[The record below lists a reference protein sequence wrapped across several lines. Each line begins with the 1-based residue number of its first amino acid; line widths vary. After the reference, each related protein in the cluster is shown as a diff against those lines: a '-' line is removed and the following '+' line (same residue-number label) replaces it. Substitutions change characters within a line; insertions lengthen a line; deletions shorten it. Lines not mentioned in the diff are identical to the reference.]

1 MKFLKFFAK
10 SVILDEK
17 FLMFLLCNALSNAY
31 KNSDLFSFSKGFLGA
46 FLIGFVV
53 YYGCVLIPKK
63 RLRYSLEWLFI
74 GSGIIFSVAEIFTLF
89 MFKMPFS
96 KGLIDT
102 LLATNSSETMAFIKS
117 YKNYLFYY
125 AFILIAL
132 LIAIKIIRFRALI
145 PGVIA
150 SVLGL
155 SILTIGSVHGLTK
168 NDAILKRSLRSLSL
182 ARGFYSAYL
191 SLLNRQ
197 QAIKFYSFLNN
208 LYLPNDYLL
217 SAGDVK
223 NVVLVIGESA
233 SRNFM
238 QLYGYSV
245 PNNPLLSG
253 LANKRE
259 SNNLFV
265 FSDAISKEARTSE
278 VFESLLNYSNAET
291 NKPWYHYHNMIDIF
305 KRSHY
310 ETFWL
315 EKQVMDQWGSTQ
327 NLVSNRSKNRYY
339 ILGDLEKQI
348 IDQWGS
354 AQNQVSKHSKNRYPI
369 LGDYGAY
376 DEELVKFYTKN
387 VQSRLKSKNFIVF
400 HLIGSH
406 LWYSDRFP
414 KSFAKFKTSDLDF
427 SNLHANSDRDK
438 QIVADYVNSL
448 YYNDSVLNEIF
459 NLFKDKDAI
468 VFYLS
473 DHAQDMFESGST
485 YGHRCSKAGLEIP
498 FMIYVS
504 GIFKEKHPEKV
515 KLIKNALNK
524 PFMSDD
530 LIHSLL
536 PLVGIHTKDEIESK
550 NLFSP
555 QFYAQRKRIVCY
567 GSMDYDKTK

>member
-1 MKFLKFFAK
+1 MEKLLKFLKFFAN
-10 SVILDEK
+10 SVTLDEK
-17 FLMFLLCNALSNAY
+17 FLIFLLCNALSNAY

-53 YYGCVLIPKK
+53 YMVCALIPKK
-63 RLRYSLEWLFI
+63 RLQYSLEWLFI

-125 AFILIAL
+125 ALILIAL
-132 LIAIKIIRFRALI
+132 LITIKIIRFRALV

-150 SVLGL
+150 GVLGL
-155 SILTIGSVHGLTK
+155 SVLTIGSVRNIKPLTN
-168 NDAILKRSLRSLSL
+168 NDAILKRSLFSLSL

-191 SLLNRQ
+191 SLTDRQ

-208 LYLPNDYLL
+208 LYLPSDYL
-217 SAGDVK
+217 SSTGDVP

-245 PNNPLLSG
+245 PNNPLLSQ
-253 LANKRE
+253 LANERERE
-259 SNNLFV
+259 SSNLFV
-265 FSDAISKEARTSE
+265 FSDTISKEAHTSD
-278 VFESLLNYSNAET
+278 VFESLLNYSDAET

-315 EKQVMDQWGSTQ
+315 EKQIVDEWGITQ

-339 ILGDLEKQI
+339 ILG
-348 IDQWGS
+348 
-354 AQNQVSKHSKNRYPI
+354 N
-369 LGDYGAY
+369 YGAY
-376 DEELVKFYTKN
+376 DEELVKFYSKN
-387 VQSRLKSKNFIVF
+387 VQPQLKSKNFIVF

-406 LWYSDRFP
+406 SWYADRFP
-414 KSFAKFKTSDLDF
+414 KSFAKFKPSDLSF
-427 SNLHANSDRDK
+427 SNLRASNDRDK

-448 YYNDSVLNEIF
+448 YYNDFVLNGIF

-473 DHAQDMFESGST
+473 DHAQDVFESGPT
-485 YGHRCSKAGLEIP
+485 YGHSCSKAGLEIP

-504 GIFKEKHPEKV
+504 DIFKEKHPEKV
-515 KLIKNALNK
+515 ELIKNALNK

-536 PLVGIHTKDEIESK
+536 PLVGIHTKDEVESK

-555 QFYAQRKRIVCY
+555 QFDAQRKRITCRWGI
-567 GSMDYDKTK
+567 GS

>member
-1 MKFLKFFAK
+1 MEKLLKFLKFFAS
-10 SVILDEK
+10 SVTLDEK

-31 KNSDLFSFSKGFLGA
+31 KNSNLFSFSKGFLGT

-63 RLRYSLEWLFI
+63 RLKYSLEWLFI

-132 LIAIKIIRFRALI
+132 LITIKIIRFRVLV

-150 SVLGL
+150 GVLGL
-155 SILTIGSVHGLTK
+155 SILTIGSVRNIKHLTE
-168 NDAILKRSLRSLSL
+168 NDAILKRSLFSLSL
-182 ARGFYSAYL
+182 ARWFYSAYL
-191 SLLNRQ
+191 SLFDRQ

-208 LYLPNDYLL
+208 LYLPSDYL
-217 SAGDVK
+217 SSTGDVK
-223 NVVLVIGESA
+223 NVILVIGESA

-245 PNNPLLSG
+245 PNNPLLSE
-253 LANKRE
+253 LANERERE

-265 FSDAISKEARTSE
+265 FSDTISKEAHTSD

-315 EKQVMDQWGSTQ
+315 EKQIVDEWGITQ

-339 ILGDLEKQI
+339 ILG
-348 IDQWGS
+348 
-354 AQNQVSKHSKNRYPI
+354 N
-369 LGDYGAY
+369 YGAY
-376 DEELVKFYTKN
+376 DEELVKFYSKN
-387 VQSRLKSKNFIVF
+387 VQPKLKSKNFIVF
-400 HLIGSH
+400 HLLGSH
-406 LWYSDRFP
+406 SWYADRFP
-414 KSFAKFKTSDLDF
+414 KSFAKFKPSDLSF
-427 SNLHANSDRDK
+427 SNLHVSNDRDK

-448 YYNDSVLNEIF
+448 YYNDFVLNGIF

-473 DHAQDMFESGST
+473 DHAQDIFESGPT
-485 YGHRCSKAGLEIP
+485 YGHSCSKAGLEIP

-504 GIFKEKHPEKV
+504 DIFKEKHPEKV

-555 QFYAQRKRIVCY
+555 KFDTQRKRTTCRWRF
-567 GSMDYDKTK
+567 GS

>member
-1 MKFLKFFAK
+1 MEKLLKFLKFFAN
-10 SVILDEK
+10 SVTLDEK
-17 FLMFLLCNALSNAY
+17 FLIFLLCNALSNAY

-46 FLIGFVV
+46 FFIGFVV

-63 RLRYSLEWLFI
+63 RLKYSLEWLFI

-96 KGLIDT
+96 KGLTDT

-117 YKNYLFYY
+117 YKNYLLYY
-125 AFILIAL
+125 ALILIAL
-132 LIAIKIIRFRALI
+132 LVTIKMIRFRVLV

-150 SVLGL
+150 GVLGL
-155 SILTIGSVHGLTK
+155 SILTIGSVRNIKHLTK
-168 NDAILKRSLRSLSL
+168 NDAILKRSLFSLSL
-182 ARGFYSAYL
+182 TRGFYSAYL
-191 SLLNRQ
+191 SLFDRQ

-208 LYLPNDYLL
+208 LYLPSDYL
-217 SAGDVK
+217 SSTGNVK

-245 PNNPLLSG
+245 PNNPLLSE
-253 LANKRE
+253 LANERE

-265 FSDAISKEARTSE
+265 FSDTISKEAHTSD
-278 VFESLLNYSNAET
+278 VFENLLNYSDAET
-291 NKPWYHYHNMIDIF
+291 TKPWYHYRNMIDIF

-315 EKQVMDQWGSTQ
+315 EKQIVDEWGITQ

-339 ILGDLEKQI
+339 ILG
-348 IDQWGS
+348 
-354 AQNQVSKHSKNRYPI
+354 N
-369 LGDYGAY
+369 YGAY
-376 DEELVKFYTKN
+376 DEELVKFYSKN
-387 VQSRLKSKNFIVF
+387 IPSQLKSKNFIVF
-400 HLIGSH
+400 HLRGSH
-406 LWYSDRFP
+406 KTYSERFP
-414 KSFAKFKTSDLDF
+414 KSFAKFKPSDLSF
-427 SNLHANSDRDK
+427 SNLHASSDKDK

-448 YYNDSVLNEIF
+448 YYNDAVLNGIF

-473 DHAQDMFESGST
+473 DHAQDIFESGPT
-485 YGHRCSKAGLEIP
+485 YGHSCPKAGLEIP

-504 GIFKEKHPEKV
+504 DIFKEKHPEKV

-555 QFYAQRKRIVCY
+555 KFDTQRKRAVCY
-567 GSMDYDKTK
+567 GSMNYDRTK

>member
-1 MKFLKFFAK
+1 MEKRLKFLKFFAK

-53 YYGCVLIPKK
+53 YYAAALIPKRPLQ
-63 RLRYSLEWLFI
+63 RLLEWLFI

-102 LLATNSSETMAFIKS
+102 LLATNGSETMAFVKS
-117 YKNYLFYY
+117 YDNYLFYY

-132 LIAIKIIRFRALI
+132 LIAIKTIRFRVLV
-145 PGVIA
+145 PGMIA

-155 SILTIGSVHGLTK
+155 SILTIGSVRPVKYLTS

-191 SLLNRQ
+191 SLSDRQ
-197 QAIKFYSFLNN
+197 QAIKFYSFFNN
-208 LYLPNDYLL
+208 LYLPSDYL
-217 SAGDVK
+217 SSTGDVS
-223 NVVLVIGESA
+223 NVVLVIGEST

-238 QLYGYSV
+238 QLYGYNA
-245 PNNPLLSG
+245 PNNPLLSE
-253 LANKRE
+253 LANKK

-265 FSDAISKEARTSE
+265 FSDTISKEAHTSE

-315 EKQVMDQWGSTQ
+315 EKQIIDQWGITQ

-339 ILGDLEKQI
+339 ILG
-348 IDQWGS
+348 
-354 AQNQVSKHSKNRYPI
+354 N
-369 LGDYGAY
+369 YGAY
-376 DEELVKFYTKN
+376 DEELVKFYSKN
-387 VQSRLKSKNFIVF
+387 IPSQLKSKNFIVF
-400 HLIGSH
+400 HLLGSH
-406 LWYSDRFP
+406 SWYADRFP
-414 KSFAKFKTSDLDF
+414 KSFAKFKPSDLDF
-427 SNLHANSDRDK
+427 SNLHASSDRDK
-438 QIVADYVNSL
+438 QIVTDYVNSL
-448 YYNDSVLNEIF
+448 YYNDFVLNGIF

-473 DHAQDMFESGST
+473 DHAQDIFESGPT

-515 KLIKNALNK
+515 KLIK
-524 PFMSDD
+524 
-530 LIHSLL
+530 
-536 PLVGIHTKDEIESK
+536 
-550 NLFSP
+550 
-555 QFYAQRKRIVCY
+555 KRF
-567 GSMDYDKTK
+567 KQTFHER

>member
-1 MKFLKFFAK
+1 MEKLLKFLKFFAN
-10 SVILDEK
+10 SVTLDEK

-53 YYGCVLIPKK
+53 YYGCALIPKK
-63 RLRYSLEWLFI
+63 RLQYSLEWLFI

-125 AFILIAL
+125 AFILISL
-132 LIAIKIIRFRALI
+132 LIAIKIIRFRALV

-150 SVLGL
+150 GVLGL
-155 SILTIGSVHGLTK
+155 SILTIGSVRNIKHLTK
-168 NDAILKRSLRSLSL
+168 NDAILKRSLFSLSL
-182 ARGFYSAYL
+182 TRGFYSAYL
-191 SLLNRQ
+191 SLFDRQ

-208 LYLPNDYLL
+208 LYLPSGYL
-217 SAGDVK
+217 SSTSDVE
-223 NVVLVIGESA
+223 NVILVIGESA

-238 QLYGYSV
+238 QLYGYNA
-245 PNNPLLSG
+245 PNNPLLSE
-253 LANKRE
+253 LANERERE

-265 FSDAISKEARTSE
+265 FSDTISKEGSTSD
-278 VFESLLNYSNAET
+278 VFESLLNYSDAET
-291 NKPWYHYHNMIDIF
+291 TKPWYHYHNMIDIF

-315 EKQVMDQWGSTQ
+315 EKQFVDQWSLIQ
-327 NLVSNRSKNRYY
+327 DLVSSRSKNRYLLQRDRNRY
-339 ILGDLEKQI
+339 FLPKEWTSYDEDILTFY
-348 IDQWGS
+348 
-354 AQNQVSKHSKNRYPI
+354 SKNIPS
-369 LGDYGAY
+369 
-376 DEELVKFYTKN
+376 
-387 VQSRLKSKNFIVF
+387 QLKSKNFIVF
-400 HLIGSH
+400 HLLGSH
-406 LWYSDRFP
+406 SWYADRFS
-414 KSFAKFKTSDLDF
+414 KSFAKFKPSDLSF
-427 SNLHANSDRDK
+427 SNLHVSNDRDK

-448 YYNDSVLNEIF
+448 YYNDFVLNEIF

-473 DHAQDMFESGST
+473 DHAQDIFESGPT
-485 YGHRCSKAGLEIP
+485 YGHSCSKAGLEIP

-504 GIFKEKHPEKV
+504 DIFKEKHPEKV

-555 QFYAQRKRIVCY
+555 KFDTQRKRAVCY
-567 GSMDYDKTK
+567 GSMNYDRTK

>member
-1 MKFLKFFAK
+1 MEKLLKFLKFFAS
-10 SVILDEK
+10 SVTLDEK
-17 FLMFLLCNALSNAY
+17 FLIFLLCNALSNAY

-53 YYGCVLIPKK
+53 YYGCTLIPKK

-117 YKNYLFYY
+117 YNNYLFYY

-132 LIAIKIIRFRALI
+132 LIVIKIIRFRALV

-150 SVLGL
+150 GVLGL
-155 SILTIGSVHGLTK
+155 SILTIGSVRHVKYLTS
-168 NDAILKRSLRSLSL
+168 NDAILKRSLFSLSL

-191 SLLNRQ
+191 SLFDRQ

-208 LYLPNDYLL
+208 LYLPSDYL
-217 SAGDVK
+217 SSTGDVK

-245 PNNPLLSG
+245 PNNPLLSQ
-253 LANKRE
+253 LANERERE

-265 FSDAISKEARTSE
+265 FSDTISKEGNTSD
-278 VFESLLNYSNAET
+278 VFENLLNYSNAET
-291 NKPWYHYHNMIDIF
+291 NKPWYHYRNMIDIF

-315 EKQVMDQWGSTQ
+315 EKQFIDQWSLIQ
-327 NLVSNRSKNRYY
+327 DLVSSRSKNRYLLQRDRNRY
-339 ILGDLEKQI
+339 FLPKEWTSYDEDILTFY
-348 IDQWGS
+348 
-354 AQNQVSKHSKNRYPI
+354 SKNIPS
-369 LGDYGAY
+369 
-376 DEELVKFYTKN
+376 
-387 VQSRLKSKNFIVF
+387 QLKSKNFIVF
-400 HLIGSH
+400 HLRGSH
-406 LWYSDRFP
+406 KTYSERLP
-414 KSFAKFKTSDLDF
+414 QSFAKFKPSDLSF
-427 SNLHANSDRDK
+427 SNLHVSNDRDK

-448 YYNDSVLNEIF
+448 YYNDAVLNGIF

-473 DHAQDMFESGST
+473 DHAQDIFESGPT
-485 YGHRCSKAGLEIP
+485 YGHSCSKAGLEIP

-555 QFYAQRKRIVCY
+555 QFDAQRKRTTCRWGF
-567 GSMDYDKTK
+567 GS

>member
-1 MKFLKFFAK
+1 MAFMEKLLKFLKFFAN
-10 SVILDEK
+10 SVTLDEK
-17 FLMFLLCNALSNAY
+17 FLIFLLCNALSNAY
-31 KNSDLFSFSKGFLGA
+31 KNSDLFSFYRGFLGT

-53 YYGCVLIPKK
+53 YYGCALIPKK

-117 YKNYLFYY
+117 YKNYLLYY
-125 AFILIAL
+125 ALILIAL
-132 LIAIKIIRFRALI
+132 LITIKIIRFRVLV

-150 SVLGL
+150 GVLGL
-155 SILTIGSVHGLTK
+155 SILTIGSIRNIKHLTK
-168 NDAILKRSLRSLSL
+168 NDAILKRSLFSLSL
-182 ARGFYSAYL
+182 TRGFYSAYL
-191 SLLNRQ
+191 SLFDRQ

-208 LYLPNDYLL
+208 LYLPSDYL
-217 SAGDVK
+217 SSTGDVK
-223 NVVLVIGESA
+223 NVVLVIGESV

-245 PNNPLLSG
+245 PNNPLLSQ
-253 LANKRE
+253 LANERERE

-265 FSDAISKEARTSE
+265 FSDTISKEAHTSD

-315 EKQVMDQWGSTQ
+315 EKQIVDEWGITQ

-339 ILGDLEKQI
+339 ILG
-348 IDQWGS
+348 
-354 AQNQVSKHSKNRYPI
+354 N
-369 LGDYGAY
+369 YGAY
-376 DEELVKFYTKN
+376 DEELVKFYSKN
-387 VQSRLKSKNFIVF
+387 IPSQLKNKNFIVL

-406 LWYSDRFP
+406 SWYADRFP
-414 KSFAKFKTSDLDF
+414 KSFAKFKPSDLSF
-427 SNLHANSDRDK
+427 SNLHVSNDRDK

-448 YYNDSVLNEIF
+448 YYNDFVLNGIF

-473 DHAQDMFESGST
+473 DHAQDIFESGST
-485 YGHRCSKAGLEIP
+485 YGHSCSKAGLEIP

-504 GIFKEKHPEKV
+504 DIFKEKHPEKV

-536 PLVGIHTKDEIESK
+536 PLVGIRTKDEIESK

-555 QFYAQRKRIVCY
+555 QFDAQRKRAVCY
-567 GSMDYDKTK
+567 ER

>member
-1 MKFLKFFAK
+1 MEKLLKFLKFFAS
-10 SVILDEK
+10 SVTLDEK

-53 YYGCVLIPKK
+53 YYGCTLIPKK
-63 RLRYSLEWLFI
+63 CLRYSLEWLFI

-117 YKNYLFYY
+117 YKNYLLYY
-125 AFILIAL
+125 ALILIAL
-132 LIAIKIIRFRALI
+132 LITIKIIRFRALV
-145 PGVIA
+145 PSVIA
-150 SVLGL
+150 GVLGL
-155 SILTIGSVHGLTK
+155 SVLTIGSVRNVKPLTN
-168 NDAILKRSLRSLSL
+168 NDAILKRSLFSLSL

-191 SLLNRQ
+191 SLFDRQ

-208 LYLPNDYLL
+208 LYLPSDYL
-217 SAGDVK
+217 SSTGDVP

-245 PNNPLLSG
+245 PNNPLLSQ
-253 LANKRE
+253 LANERERE

-265 FSDAISKEARTSE
+265 FSDTISKEAHTSD
-278 VFESLLNYSNAET
+278 VFESLLNYSDAET

-315 EKQVMDQWGSTQ
+315 EKQIVDEWGITQ

-339 ILGDLEKQI
+339 ILG
-348 IDQWGS
+348 
-354 AQNQVSKHSKNRYPI
+354 N
-369 LGDYGAY
+369 YGAY
-376 DEELVKFYTKN
+376 DEELVKFYSKN
-387 VQSRLKSKNFIVF
+387 IPSQLKSKNFIMF

-406 LWYSDRFP
+406 SWYADRYP
-414 KSFAKFKTSDLDF
+414 KSFAKFKPSDLSF
-427 SNLHANSDRDK
+427 SNLHVSNDRDK

-448 YYNDSVLNEIF
+448 YYNDAVLNGIF

-473 DHAQDMFESGST
+473 DHAQDIFESGPT

-504 GIFKEKHPEKV
+504 DIFKEKHPKKV
-515 KLIKNALNK
+515 ELIKNALNK

-555 QFYAQRKRIVCY
+555 QFDAQRKRAVCY
-567 GSMDYDKTK
+567 GSMDYDRAEK

>member
-1 MKFLKFFAK
+1 MEKLLKFLKFFAN
-10 SVILDEK
+10 SVTLDEK

-53 YYGCVLIPKK
+53 YYGCALIPKK
-63 RLRYSLEWLFI
+63 RLKYSLEWLFI

-132 LIAIKIIRFRALI
+132 LITIKMIRFRALV

-150 SVLGL
+150 GVLGL
-155 SILTIGSVHGLTK
+155 SILTIGSVRNIKHLTK
-168 NDAILKRSLRSLSL
+168 NDAILKRSLFSLSL
-182 ARGFYSAYL
+182 TRGFYSAYL
-191 SLLNRQ
+191 SLTDRQ

-208 LYLPNDYLL
+208 LYLPSDYL
-217 SAGDVK
+217 SSTGDVS

-245 PNNPLLSG
+245 PNNPLLSQ
-253 LANKRE
+253 LANERERE

-265 FSDAISKEARTSE
+265 FSDTISKEAHTSD

-315 EKQVMDQWGSTQ
+315 EKQIVDEWGITQ

-339 ILGDLEKQI
+339 ILG
-348 IDQWGS
+348 
-354 AQNQVSKHSKNRYPI
+354 N
-369 LGDYGAY
+369 YGAY
-376 DEELVKFYTKN
+376 DEELVKFYSKN
-387 VQSRLKSKNFIVF
+387 VQPQLKSKNFIVF
-400 HLIGSH
+400 HLLGSH
-406 LWYSDRFP
+406 SWYADRFP
-414 KSFAKFKTSDLDF
+414 KSFAKFKPSDLSF
-427 SNLHANSDRDK
+427 SNLHVSNDRDK

-448 YYNDSVLNEIF
+448 YYNDFVLNGIF

-473 DHAQDMFESGST
+473 DHAQDIFESGPT

-498 FMIYVS
+498 FMIYIS
-504 GIFKEKHPEKV
+504 DIFKEKHPEKV

-555 QFYAQRKRIVCY
+555 KFDAQRKRAVCY
-567 GSMDYDKTK
+567 GSMNYDRTK

>member
-1 MKFLKFFAK
+1 MEKLLKFLKFFAN
-10 SVILDEK
+10 SVTLDEK
-17 FLMFLLCNALSNAY
+17 FLIFLLCNALSNAY

-53 YYGCVLIPKK
+53 YYGCALIPKK

-117 YKNYLFYY
+117 YKNYLLYY
-125 AFILIAL
+125 ALILIAL
-132 LIAIKIIRFRALI
+132 LITIKIIRFRALV

-150 SVLGL
+150 GVLGL
-155 SILTIGSVHGLTK
+155 SILTIGNVRNVKPLTN
-168 NDAILKRSLRSLSL
+168 NDAILKRSLFSLSL

-191 SLLNRQ
+191 SLFDRQ
-197 QAIKFYSFLNN
+197 QAIKFYSFFSN
-208 LYLPNDYLL
+208 LYLPSDYL
-217 SAGDVK
+217 SSTGDVP
-223 NVVLVIGESA
+223 NIVLVIGESA

-245 PNNPLLSG
+245 PNNPLLSE
-253 LANKRE
+253 LANERERERE

-265 FSDAISKEARTSE
+265 FSDTISKEAHTSD
-278 VFESLLNYSNAET
+278 VFESLLNYSDAET
-291 NKPWYHYHNMIDIF
+291 NKPWYHYRNMIDIF

-315 EKQVMDQWGSTQ
+315 EKQTVDEWGITQ

-339 ILGDLEKQI
+339 ILG
-348 IDQWGS
+348 
-354 AQNQVSKHSKNRYPI
+354 N
-369 LGDYGAY
+369 YGAY
-376 DEELVKFYTKN
+376 DEELVKFYSKN
-387 VQSRLKSKNFIVF
+387 ILSQLKSKNFIVF
-400 HLIGSH
+400 HLRGSH
-406 LWYSDRFP
+406 KTYSERFP
-414 KSFAKFKTSDLDF
+414 KSFAKFKPSDLSF
-427 SNLHANSDRDK
+427 SNLHASNDRDK

-448 YYNDSVLNEIF
+448 YYNDAVLNGIF

-473 DHAQDMFESGST
+473 DHAQDVFESGPT

-498 FMIYVS
+498 FMIYIS
-504 GIFKEKHPEKV
+504 DIFKEKHPEKV
-515 KLIKNALNK
+515 ELIKNALNK

-536 PLVGIHTKDEIESK
+536 PLVGIRTKDEIKSK

-555 QFYAQRKRIVCY
+555 QFDAQRKRAVCY
-567 GSMDYDKTK
+567 GSMDYDRAEK

>member
-1 MKFLKFFAK
+1 MEKLLKFLKFFAS
-10 SVILDEK
+10 SVTLDEK

-31 KNSDLFSFSKGFLGA
+31 KNSDLFSFFKGFLGA

-53 YYGCVLIPKK
+53 YCGCALIPKK
-63 RLRYSLEWLFI
+63 RLKYSLEWLFI

-125 AFILIAL
+125 ALILIAL
-132 LIAIKIIRFRALI
+132 LVTIKMIRFRALV

-150 SVLGL
+150 GVLGL
-155 SILTIGSVHGLTK
+155 SILTIGSVRNIKHLTK
-168 NDAILKRSLRSLSL
+168 NDAILKRLLRSLSL
-182 ARGFYSAYL
+182 ARGFYSTYL
-191 SLLNRQ
+191 SLSHRQ

-208 LYLPNDYLL
+208 LYLPSGYL
-217 SAGDVK
+217 SSMGDIE
-223 NVVLVIGESA
+223 NVVLVIGEST

-245 PNNPLLSG
+245 PNNPLLSE
-253 LANKRE
+253 LANERERERE

-265 FSDAISKEARTSE
+265 FSDTISKEAHTSD

-315 EKQVMDQWGSTQ
+315 EKQIVDKWGITQ

-339 ILGDLEKQI
+339 ILE
-348 IDQWGS
+348 
-354 AQNQVSKHSKNRYPI
+354 
-369 LGDYGAY
+369 DYGAY
-376 DEELVKFYTKN
+376 DEELAKFYTKN
-387 VQSRLKSKNFIVF
+387 VQPKLKEKNFIVF

-406 LWYSDRFP
+406 SWYADRFP
-414 KSFAKFKTSDLDF
+414 KSFAKFKPSDLSF
-427 SNLHANSDRDK
+427 SNLHASSDRDK

-448 YYNDSVLNEIF
+448 YYNDAVLNGIF

-473 DHAQDMFESGST
+473 DHAQDIFESGPT

-504 GIFKEKHPEKV
+504 DIFKEKHPEKV

-555 QFYAQRKRIVCY
+555 QFDAQRKRAVCY
-567 GSMDYDKTK
+567 GSMNYDRTK

>member
-1 MKFLKFFAK
+1 MEKRLKFLKFFTK

-17 FLMFLLCNALSNAY
+17 FLIFLLCNALSNAY

-53 YYGCVLIPKK
+53 YYAAALIPKRPLQ
-63 RLRYSLEWLFI
+63 RLLEWLFI

-96 KGLIDT
+96 RGLIDT
-102 LLATNSSETMAFIKS
+102 LLATNSSETMAFVKS
-117 YKNYLFYY
+117 YNNYLFYY

-132 LIAIKIIRFRALI
+132 LIVIKTIRFRAFV
-145 PGVIA
+145 PGVVA

-155 SILTIGSVHGLTK
+155 SLLTIGSVRHVKYLTS

-191 SLLNRQ
+191 SLSDRQ
-197 QAIKFYSFLNN
+197 QAIKFYSFFNN
-208 LYLPNDYLL
+208 LYLPSDYL
-217 SAGDVK
+217 SSTDDVS
-223 NVVLVIGESA
+223 NVVLVIGEST

-238 QLYGYSV
+238 QLYGYNA
-245 PNNPLLSG
+245 PNNPLLSE
-253 LANKRE
+253 LANERERERE

-265 FSDAISKEARTSE
+265 FSDTISKEAHTSE

-315 EKQVMDQWGSTQ
+315 EKQIIDQWGITQ

-339 ILGDLEKQI
+339 ILGD
-348 IDQWGS
+348 
-354 AQNQVSKHSKNRYPI
+354 
-369 LGDYGAY
+369 YGAY
-376 DEELVKFYTKN
+376 DEELAKFYSKN

-406 LWYSDRFP
+406 SWYADRFP
-414 KSFAKFKTSDLDF
+414 KSFAKFKPNDLDF
-427 SNLHANSDRDK
+427 SNLHTSSDRDK
-438 QIVADYVNSL
+438 QIVTDYVNSL
-448 YYNDSVLNEIF
+448 YYNDAVLNGIF
-459 NLFKDKDAI
+459 NLFKGKDAI

-504 GIFKEKHPEKV
+504 DIFKEKHPEKV

-524 PFMSDD
+524 PFMGDD

-536 PLVGIHTKDEIESK
+536 PLVGIHTKDEVESK

-555 QFYAQRKRIVCY
+555 KFDAQRKRIVCW
-567 GSMDYDKTK
+567 GSMDYDKAEK

>member
-1 MKFLKFFAK
+1 MEKLLKFLKFFAN
-10 SVILDEK
+10 SVTLDEK
-17 FLMFLLCNALSNAY
+17 FLIFLLCNALSNAY
-31 KNSDLFSFSKGFLGA
+31 KNSDLFSFSKGFLGT

-53 YYGCVLIPKK
+53 YYGCALIPKK

-102 LLATNSSETMAFIKS
+102 LLATNGSETMAFIKS
-117 YKNYLFYY
+117 YKNYLLYY
-125 AFILIAL
+125 ALILIAL
-132 LIAIKIIRFRALI
+132 LITIKIIRFRALVS
-145 PGVIA
+145 GVIA
-150 SVLGL
+150 GVLGL
-155 SILTIGSVHGLTK
+155 SILTIGSVRNVKPLTK
-168 NDAILKRSLRSLSL
+168 NDAILKRSLFSLSL

-191 SLLNRQ
+191 SLFDRQ

-208 LYLPNDYLL
+208 LYLPSDYL
-217 SAGDVK
+217 SSTGDVP

-245 PNNPLLSG
+245 PNNPLLSQ
-253 LANKRE
+253 LANERERE

-265 FSDAISKEARTSE
+265 FSDTISKEGSTSD
-278 VFESLLNYSNAET
+278 VFENLLNYSDAET
-291 NKPWYHYHNMIDIF
+291 NKPWYHYRNMIDIF

-315 EKQVMDQWGSTQ
+315 EKQFVDQWSLIQ
-327 NLVSNRSKNRYY
+327 DLVSSRSKNRYLLQRDRNLY
-339 ILGDLEKQI
+339 FLPREWTGYDEDILTFY
-348 IDQWGS
+348 
-354 AQNQVSKHSKNRYPI
+354 SKNI
-369 LGDYGAY
+369 LS
-376 DEELVKFYTKN
+376 
-387 VQSRLKSKNFIVF
+387 QLKSKNFIVF
-400 HLIGSH
+400 HLRGSH
-406 LWYSDRFP
+406 KTYSERFP
-414 KSFAKFKTSDLDF
+414 KSFAKFKPSDLSF
-427 SNLHANSDRDK
+427 SNLHASNDRDK

-448 YYNDSVLNEIF
+448 YYNDAVLNGIF

-473 DHAQDMFESGST
+473 DHAQDVFESGST

-504 GIFKEKHPEKV
+504 DIFKEKHPEKV
-515 KLIKNALNK
+515 ELIKNALNK

-555 QFYAQRKRIVCY
+555 QFDAQRKRITCRWGI
-567 GSMDYDKTK
+567 GS

>member
-1 MKFLKFFAK
+1 MKFLKFFAS
-10 SVILDEK
+10 SVTLDEK

-53 YYGCVLIPKK
+53 YYGCALIPKK

-117 YKNYLFYY
+117 YKNYLLYY
-125 AFILIAL
+125 ALILIAL
-132 LIAIKIIRFRALI
+132 LITIKIIRFRALV
-145 PGVIA
+145 PDVIA
-150 SVLGL
+150 GVLGL
-155 SILTIGSVHGLTK
+155 SILTIGSIRNVKHLTK
-168 NDAILKRSLRSLSL
+168 NDAILKRSLFSLSL
-182 ARGFYSAYL
+182 TRGFYSAYL
-191 SLLNRQ
+191 SLFDRQ

-208 LYLPNDYLL
+208 LYLPSDYL
-217 SAGDVK
+217 SSTGDVK

-245 PNNPLLSG
+245 PNNPLLSQ
-253 LANKRE
+253 LANERERE

-265 FSDAISKEARTSE
+265 FSDTISKEAHTSD

-315 EKQVMDQWGSTQ
+315 EKQIVDEWGITQ

-339 ILGDLEKQI
+339 ILG
-348 IDQWGS
+348 
-354 AQNQVSKHSKNRYPI
+354 N
-369 LGDYGAY
+369 YGAY
-376 DEELVKFYTKN
+376 DEELVKFYSKN
-387 VQSRLKSKNFIVF
+387 IPSQLKNKNFIVL

-406 LWYSDRFP
+406 SWYADRFP
-414 KSFAKFKTSDLDF
+414 KSFAKFKPSDLSF
-427 SNLHANSDRDK
+427 SNLHVSNDRDK

-448 YYNDSVLNEIF
+448 YYNDFVLNGIF

-473 DHAQDMFESGST
+473 DHAQDIFESGST
-485 YGHRCSKAGLEIP
+485 YGHSCSKAGLEIP

-536 PLVGIHTKDEIESK
+536 PLVGIRTKDEIESK

-555 QFYAQRKRIVCY
+555 QFDAQRKRAVCY
-567 GSMDYDKTK
+567 ER

>member
-1 MKFLKFFAK
+1 MKKTMKFLKFFAN
-10 SVILDEK
+10 SVTLDEK

-31 KNSDLFSFSKGFLGA
+31 KNSNLFSFSKGFLGA

-53 YYGCVLIPKK
+53 YYGCALIPKK
-63 RLRYSLEWLFI
+63 RLQYSLEWLFI

-132 LIAIKIIRFRALI
+132 LITIKIIRFRALV

-150 SVLGL
+150 GVLGL
-155 SILTIGSVHGLTK
+155 SILTIGSVRNIKHLTE
-168 NDAILKRSLRSLSL
+168 NDAILKRSLFSLSL

-191 SLLNRQ
+191 SLINRQ

-208 LYLPNDYLL
+208 LYLPSDYL
-217 SAGDVK
+217 SSTGDVK
-223 NVVLVIGESA
+223 NVILVIGESA

-245 PNNPLLSG
+245 PNNPLLSK
-253 LANKRE
+253 LANERERERE

-265 FSDAISKEARTSE
+265 FSDTISKEAHTSD
-278 VFESLLNYSNAET
+278 VFESLLNYSNTET

-315 EKQVMDQWGSTQ
+315 EKQIVDEWGITQ

-339 ILGDLEKQI
+339 ILG
-348 IDQWGS
+348 
-354 AQNQVSKHSKNRYPI
+354 N
-369 LGDYGAY
+369 YGAY
-376 DEELVKFYTKN
+376 DEELVKFYSKN
-387 VQSRLKSKNFIVF
+387 VQPKLKSKNFIVF
-400 HLIGSH
+400 HLIGTHS
-406 LWYSDRFP
+406 WYADRFP
-414 KSFAKFKTSDLDF
+414 KSFAKFKPSDLSF
-427 SNLHANSDRDK
+427 SNLHASNDRDK

-448 YYNDSVLNEIF
+448 YYNDSVLNGIF

-473 DHAQDMFESGST
+473 DHAQDIFESGPT
-485 YGHRCSKAGLEIP
+485 YGHSCSKAGLEIP

-504 GIFKEKHPEKV
+504 DIFKEKHPEKV

-555 QFYAQRKRIVCY
+555 KFDTQRKRAVCY
-567 GSMDYDKTK
+567 GSMNYDRTK

>member
-1 MKFLKFFAK
+1 
-10 SVILDEK
+10 
-17 FLMFLLCNALSNAY
+17 MFLLCNALSSAY

-53 YYGCVLIPKK
+53 YYAAALIPKRPLQ
-63 RLRYSLEWLFI
+63 RLLEWLFI
-74 GSGIIFSVAEIFTLF
+74 GSGIILSVAEIFTLF

-96 KGLIDT
+96 RGLIDT
-102 LLATNSSETMAFIKS
+102 LLATNSSETMAFVKS
-117 YKNYLFYY
+117 YNNYLFYY

-132 LIAIKIIRFRALI
+132 LIVIKTIRFRALV

-155 SILTIGSVHGLTK
+155 SLLTIGSVRHVEYLTS

-182 ARGFYSAYL
+182 VRGFYSTYL
-191 SLLNRQ
+191 SLSDRQ

-208 LYLPNDYLL
+208 LYLPSDYL
-217 SAGDVK
+217 SSTGDVS

-238 QLYGYSV
+238 QLYGYNA
-245 PNNPLLSG
+245 PNSPLLSP
-253 LANKRE
+253 LANERERE

-265 FSDAISKEARTSE
+265 FSDAISKEAHTSE

-315 EKQVMDQWGSTQ
+315 EKQIIDQWGITQ

-339 ILGDLEKQI
+339 ILG
-348 IDQWGS
+348 
-354 AQNQVSKHSKNRYPI
+354 N
-369 LGDYGAY
+369 YGAY
-376 DEELVKFYTKN
+376 DEELAKFYTKS

-406 LWYSDRFP
+406 SWYADRFP
-414 KSFAKFKTSDLDF
+414 KSFAKFKPNDLDF
-427 SNLHANSDRDK
+427 SNLHASSDRDK
-438 QIVADYVNSL
+438 QIVTDYVNSL
-448 YYNDSVLNEIF
+448 YYNDAVLNEIF

-473 DHAQDMFESGST
+473 DHAQDMFESGPT

-504 GIFKEKHPEKV
+504 DIFKEKHPEKV

-536 PLVGIHTKDEIESK
+536 PLVGIHTKDEVESK

-555 QFYAQRKRIVCY
+555 KFDAQRKRIVCW
-567 GSMDYDKTK
+567 GSMDYDKAEK

>member
-1 MKFLKFFAK
+1 MEKRLKFLKFFAK

-17 FLMFLLCNALSNAY
+17 FLIFLLCNALSNAY

-53 YYGCVLIPKK
+53 YYAAALIPKRPLQ
-63 RLRYSLEWLFI
+63 RLLEWLFI

-102 LLATNSSETMAFIKS
+102 LLATNGSETMAFVKS
-117 YKNYLFYY
+117 YNNYLFYY

-132 LIAIKIIRFRALI
+132 LIVIKTIRFRAFV
-145 PGVIA
+145 PGVVA

-155 SILTIGSVHGLTK
+155 SLLTIGSVRHVKYLTS

-191 SLLNRQ
+191 SLSDRQ
-197 QAIKFYSFLNN
+197 QAIKFYIFFNN
-208 LYLPNDYLL
+208 LDLPSDYL
-217 SAGDVK
+217 SSTGDVS
-223 NVVLVIGESA
+223 NVILVIGEST

-238 QLYGYSV
+238 QLYGYNA
-245 PNNPLLSG
+245 PNNPLLSQ
-253 LANKRE
+253 LANERERERE

-265 FSDAISKEARTSE
+265 FSDTISKEAHTSE

-315 EKQVMDQWGSTQ
+315 EKQIIDQWGITQ
-327 NLVSNRSKNRYY
+327 NLVSSRSKNRYY
-339 ILGDLEKQI
+339 ILG
-348 IDQWGS
+348 
-354 AQNQVSKHSKNRYPI
+354 N
-369 LGDYGAY
+369 YGAY
-376 DEELVKFYTKN
+376 DEELAKFYSKN

-406 LWYSDRFP
+406 SWYADRFP
-414 KSFAKFKTSDLDF
+414 KSFAKFKPNDLDF
-427 SNLHANSDRDK
+427 SNLHASSDRDK
-438 QIVADYVNSL
+438 QIVTDYVNSL
-448 YYNDSVLNEIF
+448 YYNDAVLNEIF

-473 DHAQDMFESGST
+473 DHAQDMFGSGST

-504 GIFKEKHPEKV
+504 DTFKEKHPEKV

-536 PLVGIHTKDEIESK
+536 PLVGIHTKDEVESK

-555 QFYAQRKRIVCY
+555 KFDAQRKRIVCW
-567 GSMDYDKTK
+567 GSMDYDKIK

>member
-53 YYGCVLIPKK
+53 YYVCVLIPKK
-63 RLRYSLEWLFI
+63 RLQYALEWLFI

-117 YKNYLFYY
+117 YNNYLFYY

-132 LIAIKIIRFRALI
+132 LIVIKTIRFRALV

-155 SILTIGSVHGLTK
+155 SILTIGSVRHVKYLTN

-191 SLLNRQ
+191 SLSDRQ

-208 LYLPNDYLL
+208 LYLPSDYL
-217 SAGDVK
+217 SSTGDVS
-223 NVVLVIGESA
+223 NVILVIGESA

-238 QLYGYSV
+238 QLYGYNA
-245 PNNPLLSG
+245 PNNPLLSQ
-253 LANKRE
+253 LANERERERE

-265 FSDAISKEARTSE
+265 FSDTISKEARTSE

-291 NKPWYHYHNMIDIF
+291 NKPWYHYHNMMDIF

-315 EKQVMDQWGSTQ
+315 EKQTIDPWGITQ
-327 NLVSNRSKNRYY
+327 NLVSSRSKNRYY
-339 ILGDLEKQI
+339 ILG
-348 IDQWGS
+348 GHAAS
-354 AQNQVSKHSKNRYPI
+354 
-369 LGDYGAY
+369 
-376 DEELVKFYTKN
+376 DEGLVEFYTQN
-387 VQSRLKSKNFIVF
+387 VQPRLKSKNFIVF
-400 HLIGSH
+400 HLNGSH
-406 LWYSDRFP
+406 IRYVDRFP
-414 KSFAKFKTSDLDF
+414 KSFAKFKPSDLDF
-427 SNLHANSDRDK
+427 SNLHASSDRDK

-448 YYNDSVLNEIF
+448 YYNDAVLNAIF

-473 DHAQDMFESGST
+473 DHVQDIFESGPT
-485 YGHRCSKAGLEIP
+485 YGHKCSKAGLEIP

-555 QFYAQRKRIVCY
+555 QFDAQRKRIVCSN
-567 GSMDYDKTK
+567 SMDYDKTK

>member
-1 MKFLKFFAK
+1 MKFLKFFTK

-53 YYGCVLIPKK
+53 YYAAALIPKRPLQ
-63 RLRYSLEWLFI
+63 RLLEWLFI

-96 KGLIDT
+96 RGLIDT
-102 LLATNSSETMAFIKS
+102 LLATNGSETMAFIKS
-117 YKNYLFYY
+117 YNNYLFYY

-132 LIAIKIIRFRALI
+132 LIVIKTIRFRALV
-145 PGVIA
+145 PGVVA

-155 SILTIGSVHGLTK
+155 SILTIGSVRHVKYLTS

-191 SLLNRQ
+191 SLSDRQ

-208 LYLPNDYLL
+208 LYLPSDYL
-217 SAGDVK
+217 SSTGDVS
-223 NVVLVIGESA
+223 NVILVMGESA

-238 QLYGYSV
+238 QLYGYNA
-245 PNNPLLSG
+245 PNNPLLSQ
-253 LANKRE
+253 LANERE

-265 FSDAISKEARTSE
+265 FSDTISKEAHTSE

-315 EKQVMDQWGSTQ
+315 EKQIIDQWGITQ
-327 NLVSNRSKNRYY
+327 NLVSSRSENRYY
-339 ILGDLEKQI
+339 ILG
-348 IDQWGS
+348 
-354 AQNQVSKHSKNRYPI
+354 N
-369 LGDYGAY
+369 YGAY
-376 DEELVKFYTKN
+376 DEELAKFYSKN

-400 HLIGSH
+400 HLLGSH
-406 LWYSDRFP
+406 SWYADRFP
-414 KSFAKFKTSDLDF
+414 KSFAKFKPNDLDF
-427 SNLHANSDRDK
+427 SNLHASSDRDK
-438 QIVADYVNSL
+438 QIVTDYVNSL
-448 YYNDSVLNEIF
+448 YYNDAVLNEIF

-473 DHAQDMFESGST
+473 DHAQDMFESGPT
-485 YGHRCSKAGLEIP
+485 YEHRCSKAGLEIP

-536 PLVGIHTKDEIESK
+536 PLVGIHTKDEVESK

-555 QFYAQRKRIVCY
+555 KFDAQRKRIVCG
-567 GSMDYDKTK
+567 GSMDYDKIK

>member
-1 MKFLKFFAK
+1 MEKLLKFLKFFAN
-10 SVILDEK
+10 SVTLDEK

-31 KNSDLFSFSKGFLGA
+31 KNNDLFSFSKGFLGA

-53 YYGCVLIPKK
+53 YYGCTLIPKK
-63 RLRYSLEWLFI
+63 RLQYSLEWLFI

-117 YKNYLFYY
+117 YKNYLLYY
-125 AFILIAL
+125 ALILIAL
-132 LIAIKIIRFRALI
+132 LIMIKIIRFRALV

-150 SVLGL
+150 GVLGL
-155 SILTIGSVHGLTK
+155 SVLTIGSVRNVKPLTN
-168 NDAILKRSLRSLSL
+168 NDAILKRSLFSLSL
-182 ARGFYSAYL
+182 ARGFYSIYL
-191 SLLNRQ
+191 SLFDRQ

-208 LYLPNDYLL
+208 LYLPSDYL
-217 SAGDVK
+217 SSTGDVP

-245 PNNPLLSG
+245 PNNPLLSE
-253 LANKRE
+253 LANERERERE
-259 SNNLFV
+259 SNNLFM
-265 FSDAISKEARTSE
+265 FSDTISKEGSTSD
-278 VFESLLNYSNAET
+278 VFENLLNYSNAET

-315 EKQVMDQWGSTQ
+315 EKQIVDEWGITQ

-339 ILGDLEKQI
+339 ILG
-348 IDQWGS
+348 
-354 AQNQVSKHSKNRYPI
+354 N
-369 LGDYGAY
+369 YGAY
-376 DEELVKFYTKN
+376 DEELVKFYSKN
-387 VQSRLKSKNFIVF
+387 ILSQLKSKNFIVF
-400 HLIGSH
+400 HLRGSH
-406 LWYSDRFP
+406 KTYSERFP
-414 KSFAKFKTSDLDF
+414 KSFAKFKPSDLSF
-427 SNLHANSDRDK
+427 SNLHASNDRDK

-448 YYNDSVLNEIF
+448 YYNDFVLNGIF

-473 DHAQDMFESGST
+473 DHAQDIFESSPT

-498 FMIYVS
+498 FMIYIS
-504 GIFKEKHPEKV
+504 DIFKEKHPEKV

-536 PLVGIHTKDEIESK
+536 PLVGIHTKDEVESK

-555 QFYAQRKRIVCY
+555 QFDAQRKRITCRWGI
-567 GSMDYDKTK
+567 GS

>member
-1 MKFLKFFAK
+1 MKFLKFFAS
-10 SVILDEK
+10 SVTLDEK
-17 FLMFLLCNALSNAY
+17 FLIFLLCNALSNAY

-53 YYGCVLIPKK
+53 YYGCALIPKK
-63 RLRYSLEWLFI
+63 RLKYSLEWLFI

-102 LLATNSSETMAFIKS
+102 LLATNRSETMAFIKS
-117 YKNYLFYY
+117 YNNYLFYY
-125 AFILIAL
+125 VFILIAL
-132 LIAIKIIRFRALI
+132 LIAIKIIRFRVLV

-155 SILTIGSVHGLTK
+155 SILTIGSVRLLNTSTS

-182 ARGFYSAYL
+182 VRGFYSAYL
-191 SLLNRQ
+191 SLTDRQ
-197 QAIKFYSFLNN
+197 QAIKFYSFFNN
-208 LYLPNDYLL
+208 LYLPSDYL
-217 SAGDVK
+217 SSTGDVS
-223 NVVLVIGESA
+223 NVILVIGESA

-238 QLYGYSV
+238 QLYGYNA
-245 PNNPLLSG
+245 PNNPLLSK
-253 LANKRE
+253 LANERERERE

-265 FSDAISKEARTSE
+265 FSDTISKEASTSD
-278 VFESLLNYSNAET
+278 VFESLLNYSDAET
-291 NKPWYHYHNMIDIF
+291 TKPWYHYHNMIDIF

-315 EKQVMDQWGSTQ
+315 EKQFVDQWSLIQ
-327 NLVSNRSKNRYY
+327 DLVSNRSKNRYY
-339 ILGDLEKQI
+339 ILG
-348 IDQWGS
+348 
-354 AQNQVSKHSKNRYPI
+354 N
-369 LGDYGAY
+369 YGAY
-376 DEELVKFYTKN
+376 DEELVKFYSKN
-387 VQSRLKSKNFIVF
+387 VQPQLKSKNFIVF
-400 HLIGSH
+400 HLRGSH
-406 LWYSDRFP
+406 SWYADRFP
-414 KSFAKFKTSDLDF
+414 KSFAKFKPSDLSF
-427 SNLHANSDRDK
+427 SNLHASSDRDK

-448 YYNDSVLNEIF
+448 YYNDFVLNVIF

-473 DHAQDMFESGST
+473 DHAQDIFESGPT
-485 YGHRCSKAGLEIP
+485 YGHSCSKAGLEIP
-498 FMIYVS
+498 FMIYMS
-504 GIFKEKHPEKV
+504 DIFKEKHPEKV

-555 QFYAQRKRIVCY
+555 KFDTQRKRITCRWGF
-567 GSMDYDKTK
+567 GS